1 MNERLIK
8 AFDTLGFIH
17 IPEVYDHHSESA
29 SENSI
34 SYLEFLL
41 KLLEAEINAKDERA
55 IKTNM
60 KLSKLPFHKTIETY
74 DFEFQPSVDPKR
86 INDLMTLRFVE
97 KHENVVFLGPPG
109 VGKTHL
115 AIALA
120 IQAIQHRYTAY
131 FITSHELIAMIKE
144 SIASG
149 KIHRKIKTFNKPDVL
164 VIDEIGYT
172 QMDDEVA
179 HYFFQIISN
188 RYEKGSLILTSNKTY
203 GLWGEVF
210 GDTIIAT
217 AILDRLLHHS
227 TTINIKGD
235 SYRIKEKKKAGFYSS
250 PIDSDR

>member
-1 MNERLIK
+1 MNERLLN
-8 AFDTLGFIH
+8 AFSDLGFMH
-17 IPEVYDHHSESA
+17 IPEVYDHHAESA

-41 KLLEAEINAKDERA
+41 KLLEAEISAKNCRV

-60 KLSKLPFHKTIETY
+60 KLARLPFHKTIQSY
-74 DFEFQPSVDPKR
+74 DFEFQPSADKQR
-86 INDLMTLRFVE
+86 FNELMTLRFVE
-97 KHENVVFLGPPG
+97 KHENVILLGPPG

-115 AIALA
+115 AVALA
-120 IQAIQHRYTAY
+120 IKAIESRYTAY
-131 FITSHELIAMIKE
+131 FITSHELITMIKE
-144 SIASG
+144 NIASG
-149 KIHRKIKTFNKPDVL
+149 KIHRKMKTFNKPDVL
-164 VIDEIGYT
+164 IIDEIGYT

-227 TTINIKGD
+227 TTVNIKGE
-235 SYRIKEKKKAGFYSS
+235 SYRIREKKRAGFYASTMQE
-250 PIDSDR
+250 DR

>member
-1 MNERLIK
+1 MTERPIK

-17 IPEVYDHHSESA
+17 IPEVYDHHCESA

-41 KLLEAEINAKDERA
+41 ELLGAEITAKGERA

-60 KLSKLPFHKTIETY
+60 KLSRLPFNKTLETY
-74 DFEFQPSVDPKR
+74 DFKFQPSVDPKR
-86 INDLMTLRFVE
+86 INELMMLRFIE
-97 KHENVVFLGPPG
+97 KHENVIFLGPPG

-115 AIALA
+115 AIK
-120 IQAIQHRYTAY
+120 AIQHRYTAY
-131 FITSHELIAMIKE
+131 FIISHELIATIKE

-149 KIHRKIKTFNKPDVL
+149 RIHRKIKTFNKPDVL
-164 VIDEIGYT
+164 IIDEIGYT

-210 GDTIIAT
+210 GDTVIAT
-217 AILDRLLHHS
+217 AILDQLLHHS
-227 TTINIKGD
+227 TTVNIKGD

-250 PIDSDR
+250 PSDK